1 MAAAAGY
8 LLKFNDFR
16 DYISKEAEG
25 SGFPEVKA
33 MLAGLHLS
41 RFLSINAYI
50 AKVIGITGMFCGGMS
65 VGRTGTNVHL
75 SSVCAN

>member
-1 MAAAAGY
+1 
-8 LLKFNDFR
+8 
-16 DYISKEAEG
+16 
-25 SGFPEVKA
+25 

-65 VGRTGTNVHL
+65 VGRTGANVHL